1 MGTSAAGLMLS
12 FSCATFSLGDF
23 KKESASALRFAHF
36 LFCNITVYSQA

>member
-36 LFCNITVYSQA
+36 FCNITVSSQA